1 MKNMDEI
8 IVALI
13 LEHNCVIIPSFGGFV
28 SKDVSASIDFDKGTM
43 LPPSKHLLFNIQLKN
58 NDGLLT
64 AALSRAQGINFI
76 EANDLIS
83 KTVQTIQSDLKSG
96 KKVSL
101 ENIGTFHYNHE
112 NILVFEQD
120 RYFNFLLS
128 SYGLAPLQFIS
139 NQTIEVVQPIKNINN
154 KSNLWKYAAAACL
167 LPFAFYSF
175 WIPLKTNVLSSGMI
189 SYHDLNPFKKNMP
202 QHYKLKNSS
211 YKIDSKEDLDPTF
224 ENQKA
229 EAQINDGVWVY
240 QIDTEK
246 SIYITADKTIVEEQP
261 IIPVKNSGNGF
272 NYVSPAAFNC
282 IVGCYSQKE
291 NVEIFTKKLI
301 SNGFQVSLIQE
312 GALTKVCIGQ
322 SNDAASLNITVEK
335 AKSLGLEPWILH

>member
-1 MKNMDEI
+1 MKNLDEI

-28 SKDVSASIDFDKGTM
+28 SKDVGATIDFDKGTI

-64 AALSRAQGINFI
+64 AAISRTQGITFL

-83 KTVQTIQSDLKSG
+83 NTVTTIQSDLKSG

-101 ENIGTFHYNHE
+101 ENIGTFHYNLE
-112 NILVFEQD
+112 NVLVFEQD
-120 RYFNFLLS
+120 RYFNFLLT

-139 NQTIEVVQPIKNINN
+139 NQATEVVQPIKKLNN
-154 KSNLWKYAAAACL
+154 KSNVWKYAAAACL

-189 SYHDLNPFKKNMP
+189 SYHDLNPFKKNIA
-202 QHYKLKNSS
+202 QHYKLKNNS
-211 YKIDSKEDLDPTF
+211 YKINSEEDAFASF

-240 QIDTEK
+240 QIDAEN
-246 SIYITADKTIVEEQP
+246 SIYITADKTKVEEQA
-261 IIPVKNSGNGF
+261 IVPVQQSENGF
-272 NYVSPAAFNC
+272 NYVNAAAFNC
-282 IVGCYSQKE
+282 IVGCFSQKE

-301 SNGFQVSLIQE
+301 SNGFQVSIIQE
-312 GALTKVCIGQ
+312 GALMKVCIGQ
-322 SNDAASLNITVEK
+322 SNDATSLNSIVEK
-335 AKSLGLEPWILH
+335 AKSLGLDPWMLH

>member
-1 MKNMDEI
+1 MKNLDEI

-28 SKDVSASIDFDKGTM
+28 SKDVGATIDFDKGTI

-64 AALSRAQGINFI
+64 AALSRAQGITFL

-83 KTVQTIQSDLKSG
+83 KTVHTIQSDLKSG

-101 ENIGTFHYNHE
+101 ENIGTFHYNQE
-112 NILVFEQD
+112 NVLVFEQD
-120 RYFNFLLS
+120 RYFNFLLT

-139 NQTIEVVQPIKNINN
+139 NQGIEVVQPIKNN
-154 KSNLWKYAAAACL
+154 KSNVWKYAAAACL

-189 SYHDLNPFKKNMP
+189 SYHDLNPFKKNIA
-202 QHYKLKNSS
+202 QHYKLKKTS
-211 YKIDSKEDLDPTF
+211 YKIDSEKDAYPTF
-224 ENQKA
+224 ENQKT
-229 EAQINDGVWVY
+229 EAPINDGVWVY
-240 QIDTEK
+240 QIDAEN
-246 SIYITADKTIVEEQP
+246 SIYITADKTKVEVQP
-261 IIPVKNSGNGF
+261 IIPVQNGF
-272 NYVSPAAFNC
+272 NYVAPAAFNC

-322 SNDAASLNITVEK
+322 SNDATSLNSIVEK
-335 AKSLGLEPWILH
+335 AKSLGLDPWMLH

>member
-1 MKNMDEI
+1 MRNFEAI
-8 IVALI
+8 IVELI

-28 SKDVSASIDFDKGTM
+28 SKDVGTSIDFEKGTM

-64 AALSRAQGINFI
+64 AALSRAQGISFV
-76 EANDLIS
+76 EANDLIL
-83 KTVQTIQSDLKSG
+83 KTVNTIQSDLKSG

-101 ENIGTFHYNHE
+101 ENIGAFHYNQE

-120 RYFNFLLS
+120 RYFNFLLT

-139 NQTIEVVQPIKNINN
+139 NQSIEVVLPIKNN

-189 SYHDLNPFKKNMP
+189 SYNDLNPFKKNIP
-202 QHYKLKNSS
+202 QHYKLINNN
-211 YKIDSKEDLDPTF
+211 YKIDSKEDTYPTF
-224 ENQKA
+224 ENQQA
-229 EAQINDGVWVY
+229 EAPINEGVWIY
-240 QIDTEK
+240 QIDAEN
-246 SIYITADKTIVEEQP
+246 SIYVSVDKTKVEEQP
-261 IIPVKNSGNGF
+261 IIRVQNSENDF

-291 NVEIFTKKLI
+291 NVEIFTKRLI
-301 SNGFQVSLIQE
+301 SNGFQVSVIQE
-312 GALTKVCIGQ
+312 GALMKVCIGQ
-322 SNDAASLNITVEK
+322 SSDVSSLNNTVEK
-335 AKSLGLEPWILH
+335 AKSLGLSPWILH

>member
-8 IVALI
+8 IVELI

-28 SKDVSASIDFDKGTM
+28 SKDIGASIDFEKGTM

-64 AALSRAQGINFI
+64 AALSRAQGITFL

-83 KTVQTIQSDLKSG
+83 KTVHNIQSDLSSG

-101 ENIGTFHYNHE
+101 ENIGTFHYNQE

-120 RYFNFLLS
+120 RYFNFLLT

-139 NQTIEVVQPIKNINN
+139 NQTIEVVKPIKNINN

-189 SYHDLNPFKKNMP
+189 SYHDLNPFKENIP
-202 QHYKLKNSS
+202 QHYKLKNKS
-211 YKIDSKEDLDPTF
+211 YKIDSEEDSNSTF

-229 EAQINDGVWVY
+229 IAPINDGVWVY
-240 QIDTEK
+240 QIDAEN
-246 SIYITADKTIVEEQP
+246 SIYIIADKTKVEEQP
-261 IIPVKNSGNGF
+261 IIPLQNGF
-272 NYVSPAAFNC
+272 NYVAPAAFNC

-322 SNDAASLNITVEK
+322 SNDATSLNITVEK

>member
-8 IVALI
+8 IVELI

-28 SKDVSASIDFDKGTM
+28 SKDIGASIDFEKGTM

-64 AALSRAQGINFI
+64 AAMSRAQGITFL
-76 EANDLIS
+76 EANELIS
-83 KTVQTIQSDLKSG
+83 KTVHTIQSDLSSG

-101 ENIGTFHYNHE
+101 ENIGTFHYNQE

-120 RYFNFLLS
+120 RYFNFLLT

-139 NQTIEVVQPIKNINN
+139 NQTIEVVQPIKNLNN

-189 SYHDLNPFKKNMP
+189 SYHDLNPFKNNIP
-202 QHYKLKNSS
+202 QHYKLKNNSC
-211 YKIDSKEDLDPTF
+211 KIESIEDLDPTF

-229 EAQINDGVWVY
+229 EAQINNGVWVY
-240 QIDTEK
+240 QIDDEK

-261 IIPVKNSGNGF
+261 IIPVPNSGNNL
-272 NYVSPAAFNC
+272 NYVSAAAFNC

-291 NVEIFTKKLI
+291 NVEIFSKKLI
-301 SNGFQVSLIQE
+301 SNGFQVRLIQE
-312 GALTKVCIGQ
+312 GALTKVCVGQ
-322 SNDAASLNITVEK
+322 SNDATSLNNTVEK